1 MNLIYD
7 YIGNFILSIAEVYA
21 WYSITK
27 KNKPKNYIVL
37 LLEIMLLS
45 LFITINHNY
54 INNFM
59 KGIGVVIIA
68 IVFCKTIIKIRI
80 NECITL
86 SFISELLVIFSE
98 ALLVLLST
106 IIFKTEMNHIAESI
120 YIHIIFDFLIAI
132 LVIN

>member
-54 INNFM
+54 F
-59 KGIGVVIIA
+59 
-68 IVFCKTIIKIRI
+68 
-80 NECITL
+80 
-86 SFISELLVIFSE
+86 FIQIFFYY
-98 ALLVLLST
+98 L
-106 IIFKTEMNHIAESI
+106 
-120 YIHIIFDFLIAI
+120 
-132 LVIN
+132 